1 MSSDARL
8 ALTVVCFAVALL
20 AEVGAVLLLA
30 KEARAAGRALRRWRA
45 EGRKAE
51 EADVLE
57 QLLGNR
63 FDRSAAVVLLVGGI
77 VAGGVGDFLS
87 L

>member
-30 KEARAAGRALRRWRA
+30 KEARATGRALRRWRA
-45 EGRKAE
+45 EGRTAE
-51 EADVLE
+51 EADVVE